1 MKTENAFE
9 DLVSALYETNPE
21 LYARSVVSLAL
32 RLRRPELKAV
42 VEELTIYIEH

>member
-1 MKTENAFE
+1 MKTEHALE
-9 DLVSALYETNPE
+9 DLVFALYDTNPE
-21 LYARSVVSLAL
+21 LYVRAVVSLAL